1 MATVTVYL
9 EDNSLES
16 ARVLDFISWIKTIDP
31 RLDVK
36 LVNVSRMEDSEEFE
50 NIALPAFEI
59 NGTLITGS
67 LDREQLQM
75 ILRSLAEQN
84 LN

>member
-16 ARVLDFISWIKTIDP
+16 ARVLDFISWIKTIAP

-36 LVNVSRMEDSEEFE
+36 LVNVSRMEDPEEFE

-67 LDREQLQM
+67 LDREQLQR